1 VRITRFSNNLH
12 QVGSKSKAWK
22 TEKKKLATKSQW
34 HKQDSQ
40 NLLNLRKESHS
51 FINNYIHQAMFFF
64 AESLAGNKNAY
75 I

>member
-1 VRITRFSNNLH
+1 MTRFSNNLH

-22 TEKKKLATKSQW
+22 TEKKLGTKSQC

-51 FINNYIHQAMFFF
+51 FINNYIH
-64 AESLAGNKNAY
+64 
-75 I
+75 